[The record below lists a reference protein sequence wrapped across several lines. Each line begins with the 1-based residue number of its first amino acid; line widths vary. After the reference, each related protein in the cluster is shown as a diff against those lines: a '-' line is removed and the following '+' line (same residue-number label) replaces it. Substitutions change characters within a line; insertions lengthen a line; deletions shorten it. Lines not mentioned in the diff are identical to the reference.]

1 MWFCVFAAE
10 KRKAIGRNAIN
21 AGNPAGKEIV
31 LRLQPIRA
39 MPLTTIA
46 YIKGIQREKYFSEGF
61 IFSVSLRHLHGALK
75 PN

>member
-10 KRKAIGRNAIN
+10 KRKTVGRQAIN
-21 AGNPAGKEIV
+21 AGKPADKEIV

-39 MPLTTIA
+39 MPLTTAA
-46 YIKGIQREKYFSEGF
+46 YIKGIQREKYFSEVF
-61 IFSVSLRHLHGALK
+61 IFSVSLRHLQGALK